1 MAKLSR
7 KYRYA
12 YLLVKLYIQV
22 YKKLRREFLRNS
34 FKYIFQKKFKN
45 FGTLKNSNKK

>member
-34 FKYIFQKKFKN
+34 FKYIFLETPL
-45 FGTLKNSNKK
+45 GVSSLIHHS